1 MSPAIGRRAHACL
14 LFSTLLALA
23 GCGAVTEPTSAPTR
37 PAVSNESSARVS
49 ASPPFATSTV
59 SPTTIEV
66 HEVAPSATELLQDYR
81 TDGTEI
87 VFSSGPVTD
96 PQMTAPDLYR
106 YSRQTGERELI
117 FANPDRD
124 SYLLPVA
131 VGDGQYAFAELNE
144 RLYGPDGWGLW
155 YMSSGSVTPRLLD
168 QSDREQEMPSPIPLM
183 ALSGDRLVWQAFH
196 QTTDGPRSQLL
207 LAELPDG
214 DKEVLLSADPVSEA
228 QYWSPSLDGDRLVY
242 SVVDYAKPDT
252 PRYVYLVDL
261 ADPEGTPRRLDTS
274 GRAVT
279 PAIHGDNVV
288 WKEADD
294 VFDWGTI
301 ASMSISDGT
310 ISHPTFG
317 TQTELNYPSVGNRFI
332 AAWGR
337 DYGVV
342 YIYDLERREPVLVE
356 QWPQSPPAISVRPVV
371 GGDVLL
377 WVSSIEPDDTLHL
390 KWCDLPSLDSHGSD

>member
-1 MSPAIGRRAHACL
+1 MTARPRRRAAARL
-14 LFSTLLALA
+14 LVTVLVVLAA
-23 GCGAVTEPTSAPTR
+23 CGATSPSASTATSPGQTRTAAP
-37 PAVSNESSARVS
+37 AS
-49 ASPPFATSTV
+49 ASPTATATPLLPV
-59 SPTTIEV
+59 AVEI
-66 HEVAPSATELLQDYR
+66 HEVPGTVTELLQDYR
-81 TDGTEI
+81 TDGEEI
-87 VFSSGPVTD
+87 VFSSGPLED

-106 YSRQTGERELI
+106 YNPATGEREVV

-131 VGDGQYAFAELNE
+131 VSDGQYAFAELNE

-155 YMSSGSVTPRLLD
+155 YMSADTATPRLLD

-196 QTTDGPRSQLL
+196 QTAGGPRSQLL

-214 DKEVLLSADPVSEA
+214 EKQILFSADPVTEA
-228 QYWSPSLDGDRLVY
+228 QYWSPALDGDRLVY
-242 SVVDYAKPDT
+242 TVVDYSQAQT
-252 PRYVYLVDL
+252 PRYVYLLDL
-261 ADPEGTPRRLDTS
+261 DDSGSTPRRLDTS

-279 PAIHGDNVV
+279 PAIRGDHVV

-301 ASMSISDGT
+301 THLSLADGRLT
-310 ISHPTFG
+310 HPSFG
-317 TQTELNYPSVGNRFI
+317 RQTELNYPSVGSRFI

-342 YIYDLERREPVLVE
+342 YIYDLERREAVLVE
-356 QWPQSPPAISVRPVV
+356 ELPQSPPAISVRPAV
-371 GGDVLL
+371 GGDLLL
-377 WVSSIEPDDTLHL
+377 WVSSNEPDTTLHL
-390 KWCDLPSLDSHGSD
+390 KWAELPPNG